1 METSPQEEAPD
12 RERIKAPDFTLK
24 NAKGESIS
32 LSDYQG
38 KIVFLNFFT
47 TWCTYCEIEMP
58 DFQEASLKYADDVEF
73 LIVDVF
79 TSENVSQAEVVD
91 WYESRGFTMEM
102 VIDVEGIT
110 SQDYPVT
117 GFPTTYFIDRDG
129 YVLAYYPGAMT
140 PEIIDQVVEEFR

>member
-1 METSPQEEAPD
+1 M
-12 RERIKAPDFTLK
+12 
-24 NAKGESIS
+24 
-32 LSDYQG
+32 
-38 KIVFLNFFT
+38 
-47 TWCTYCEIEMP
+47 
-58 DFQEASLKYADDVEF
+58 KYADDVEF